1 MFSHFHISLYV
12 HNLSL
17 PQVSVVLHST
27 QFNVAC
33 RGTCPLID
41 FSFIF
46 SSLLV
51 SLSFS
56 FSLSSLPLPVFIL
69 HIRHDPSLLLH
80 TDQPSLKR
88 TVSNPSPHK
97 QISHSYW
104 PVSLSDPV
112 WVFFFFFFCGIDR
125 EANPREDGWGFK

>member
-1 MFSHFHISLYV
+1 MIFHFHISLCV

-46 SSLLV
+46 SLSL

-69 HIRHDPSLLLH
+69 HIRHDPSPLLH
-80 TDQPSLKR
+80 NDQPSLKR

-112 WVFFFFFFCGIDR
+112 CDFCGIDL
-125 EANPREDGWGFK
+125 EAKPREDLWGFK